1 MQNILETTIFSDKL
15 DAENFVCD
23 LVGRAEKRI
32 KIWDPYVTKN
42 TLQLISEGV
51 GNKKVEVKIL
61 TSEPRIYPD
70 LKHFLKSNI
79 SLRVKIIYRKT
90 KNRYE
95 SPFHDRYAIVDDAE
109 VWHFGPSLHGA
120 GLREAEMAGQLK
132 REWGERILDS
142 FKYNWEK
149 DKESWELENW
159 TIREFKN

>member
-90 KNRYE
+90 KIGMSHR
-95 SPFHDRYAIVDDAE
+95 FMIDTL
-109 VWHFGPSLHGA
+109 SLTMQKYGIL
-120 GLREAEMAGQLK
+120 GLHSTALG
-132 REWGERILDS
+132 
-142 FKYNWEK
+142 
-149 DKESWELENW
+149 
-159 TIREFKN
+159 